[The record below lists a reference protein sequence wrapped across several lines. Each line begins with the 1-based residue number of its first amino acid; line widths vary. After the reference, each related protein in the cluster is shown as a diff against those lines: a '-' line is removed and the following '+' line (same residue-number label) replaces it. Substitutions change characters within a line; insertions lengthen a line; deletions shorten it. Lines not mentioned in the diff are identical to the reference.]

1 MYLKNYHY
9 IKIMIKLFLFNLICC
24 YVYAFTLPSN
34 FREWHCVGFEKNLDR
49 TKPYKFNIGELPMV
63 TWFDNKNNT
72 YSTINICKHMGGIL
86 SNGEISKN
94 GNLICPNHKLQYN
107 NYDKFGV
114 TTIYQNKLW
123 WSYDP
128 IDILPPKIPLYNKNY
143 ETLYME
149 FDTNSYITECLTH
162 FMDVN
167 NYYNPIGYD
176 INLQASNVNNY
187 RFNFNN
193 VGILFNYYMLTN
205 LKSNIKLS
213 ENYLHYKY
221 PSTVWFRSSKSYR
234 EKNRLDYDNIILNIN
249 LLPINITNTKW
260 YITITFNNLQKS
272 QIKKDIIQKYIY
284 NMLMKQFELLSNQS
298 NNILLKQKMMTHRKH
313 IIYDNINQDFEYLLK
328 RYKYPDIQTVLNLY
342 NYHRMKNL

>member
-1 MYLKNYHY
+1 
-9 IKIMIKLFLFNLICC
+9 MIKLFLFFNLISY
-24 YVYAFTLPSN
+24 YVYAFSLPSN
-34 FREWHCVGFEKNLDR
+34 FREWYYFGFEKNIDR
-49 TKPYKFNIGELPMV
+49 TKPYKFNIGELPLV

-72 YSTINICKHMGGIL
+72 YSTINICKHMGATL

-107 NYDKFGV
+107 YYDKFGI

-149 FDTNSYITECLTH
+149 FNTNSYITDCLTH

-176 INLQASNVNNY
+176 INLQASDVNNY

-193 VGILFNYYMLTN
+193 VGISFNYNMLTN

-221 PSTVWFRSSKSYR
+221 PSTIWFKNSKSYR
-234 EKNRLDYDNIILNIN
+234 EKNRLDFDNIILNIN

-260 YITITFNNLQKS
+260 YVTVTFNNLQKS
-272 QIKKDIIQKYIY
+272 ITRKHIIQKYIY

-298 NNILLKQKMMTHRKH
+298 NNILLKQNMMTHRKH

-328 RYKYPDIQTVLNLY
+328 RYKYPDIQLVLNLY
-342 NYHRMKNL
+342 NYHRMKSL